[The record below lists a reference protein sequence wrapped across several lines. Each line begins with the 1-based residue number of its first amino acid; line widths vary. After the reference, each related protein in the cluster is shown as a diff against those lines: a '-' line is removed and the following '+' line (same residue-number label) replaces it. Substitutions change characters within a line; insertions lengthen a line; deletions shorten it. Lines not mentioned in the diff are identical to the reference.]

1 MMYDRAGDEEL
12 MLRVADGNRDALNPL
27 VRRHADALLTFIMRM
42 VGNRHRAEE
51 LFQEVFLA
59 VWQRRR
65 GYQYPRPF
73 RSWLFGIA
81 ANKCRA
87 DFRTQVRAPW
97 SMPLVSADGEFEPSA
112 SAADASPVEAA
123 IATETAT
130 IVAQAVAT
138 LPSQQRA
145 VLILKLW
152 NGLDY
157 AEIARSLGSAPGT
170 VRSHMFHALNAMRC
184 YLEPR
189 LRKSEDK

>member
-27 VRRHADALLTFIMRM
+27 VRRHADSLLTFIQRM
-42 VGNRHRAEE
+42 IGDRHRAEE

-65 GYQYPRPF
+65 GYQYPRSF
-73 RSWLFGIA
+73 RAWLFGIA

-87 DFRTQVRAPW
+87 DYRSELRAPW
-97 SMPLVSADGEFEPSA
+97 TMSIAPADSELEPPA
-112 SAADASPVEAA
+112 NAAEPSPVEAA

-130 IVAQAVAT
+130 LVAQAVAM
-138 LPSQQRA
+138 LPAQQRA
-145 VLILKLW
+145 VLVLKLW

-170 VRSHMFHALNAMRC
+170 VRSHMFHALNALRR

-189 LRKSEDK
+189 LRQSDDK